1 MAQQFAKRFYKSKR
15 WQRVRDYVYSR
26 DNGLC
31 QDCLKAGRITPGLEV
46 HHLIT
51 LTASNI
57 DDADIAL
64 NPDKLITLCYE
75 CHKKRHWHDRSA
87 LTAGYKFD
95 ADGNIIED
103 TPPPL
108 TASGGTLWRP

>member
-15 WQRVRDYVYSR
+15 WQCVRDYVYSR

-31 QDCLKAGRITPGLEV
+31 QDCLQAGRITPGLEV
-46 HHLIT
+46 HHIIT

-103 TPPPL
+103 TPPH
-108 TASGGTLWRP
+108 

>member
-46 HHLIT
+46 HHLVT

-87 LTAGYKFD
+87 LTYGYKFN

-103 TPPPL
+103 TPPIN
-108 TASGGTLWRP
+108 S

>member
-15 WQRVRDYVYSR
+15 WQRVRDYVYCR

-31 QDCLKAGRITPGLEV
+31 QDCLKAGKITPGLEV
-46 HHLIT
+46 HHLVT

-64 NPDKLITLCYE
+64 NPDKLVTLCYE

-87 LTAGYKFD
+87 LTEGYKFD
-95 ADGNIIED
+95 IDGNIIED
-103 TPPPL
+103 TPPH
-108 TASGGTLWRP
+108 